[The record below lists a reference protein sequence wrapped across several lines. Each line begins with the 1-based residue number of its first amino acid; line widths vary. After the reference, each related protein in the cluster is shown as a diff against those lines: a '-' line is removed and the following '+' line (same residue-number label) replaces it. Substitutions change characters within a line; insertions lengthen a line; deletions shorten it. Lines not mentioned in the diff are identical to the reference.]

1 MEAWGPASIG
11 LPALGHGKWGCT
23 VGPGR
28 LPPEC
33 PRATEGQGV
42 YELRARGLRGR
53 TRGLHLLT
61 LSRGWG
67 ALGGGGR
74 EL

>member
-28 LPPEC
+28 LPPEG

-42 YELRARGLRGR
+42 YELRA
-53 TRGLHLLT
+53 
-61 LSRGWG
+61 
-67 ALGGGGR
+67 
-74 EL
+74 